1 MAIFDIYVAALNTPW
16 VLATM
21 PFIITF
27 LVILLR
33 FYIKTFREINR
44 IRSVSRSPLLTH
56 LGETING
63 TSTIRAFK
71 LENDFINTNYK
82 LLSTLT
88 NVEFWGEA
96 LRSWFAIRIEFVSL
110 FVLGFTSGFLVSK
123 LFKHFI
129 LIIKIGLLSRH

>member
-16 VLATM
+16 IIATM

-27 LVILLR
+27 VIILLK

-44 IRSVSRSPLLTH
+44 IRSVWRSPLLTH

-63 TSTIRAFK
+63 SSTIRAFK
-71 LENDFINTNYK
+71 LEEKFIKTNYQ
-82 LLSTLT
+82 LLSTIT

-110 FVLGFTSGFLVSK
+110 FVLGFTSAFLVSK
-123 LFKHFI
+123 TWSCFFN
-129 LIIKIGLLSRH
+129 